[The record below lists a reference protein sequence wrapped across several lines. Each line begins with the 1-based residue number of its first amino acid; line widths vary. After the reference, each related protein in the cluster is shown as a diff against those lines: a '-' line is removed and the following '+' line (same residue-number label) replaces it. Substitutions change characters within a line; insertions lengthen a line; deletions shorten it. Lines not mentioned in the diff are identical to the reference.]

1 MKMKNTI
8 LFIFDEK
15 RFYQIL
21 KKRMHDVYLNKQAE
35 EMAMCLHMNKYKRC
49 LSYYLCEKN

>member
-1 MKMKNTI
+1 MKNTI